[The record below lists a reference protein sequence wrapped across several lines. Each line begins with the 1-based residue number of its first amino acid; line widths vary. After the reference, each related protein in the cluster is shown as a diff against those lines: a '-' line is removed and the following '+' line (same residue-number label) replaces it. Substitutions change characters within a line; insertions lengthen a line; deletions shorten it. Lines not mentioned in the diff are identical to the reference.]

1 MQPQNNF
8 NPSVETQE
16 FKVGTNLVP
25 LPSKG
30 IFYENRKDSVL
41 IEYMTASDENILSTP
56 NFISSGTVFEQLLKR
71 KIKDTDINID
81 TLLTGDVNAIL
92 LALRVTAYGSEYPV
106 TVVDSENGQEF
117 EEIVDLGKLNYKD
130 LSVMPDEEFMFS
142 FTTPIGKNKIKF
154 RLLSNKEEKIVS
166 DKVESLKKYNKG
178 VDDTLTERLTAQI
191 MEIDGNRDK
200 LYISRF
206 VKIMRPLDALKL
218 RNYITEV
225 EPNLDMTYEFTNPN
239 TGRRFRTGV
248 LFTARLFYPSI

>member
-8 NPSVETQE
+8 NPNVESQE

-30 IFYENRKDSVL
+30 IFYENRKEAVL
-41 IEYMTASDENILSTP
+41 IEYMTANDENILSTP

-71 KIKDTDINID
+71 KIKDTDIDIAS
-81 TLLTGDVNAIL
+81 LLTGDVNAIL
-92 LALRVTAYGSEYPV
+92 LALRVTAYGSDYPV
-106 TVVDSENGQEF
+106 SVIDPENGQEF
-117 EEIVDLGKLNYKD
+117 EEIVDLSKLNNKE
-130 LSVMPDEEFMFS
+130 LSILPDEFNMFN
-142 FTTPIGKNKIKF
+142 FVTPIGKNKIKF
-154 RLLSNKEEKIVS
+154 RLLSNKEEKTIS
-166 DKVESLKKYNKG
+166 DKVEAKKKLNRG
-178 VDDTLTERLTAQI
+178 VDDTLTDRLKAQI
-191 MEIDGNRDK
+191 MDIDGKTDK

-206 VKIMRPLDALKL
+206 VEVMRPLDALKL